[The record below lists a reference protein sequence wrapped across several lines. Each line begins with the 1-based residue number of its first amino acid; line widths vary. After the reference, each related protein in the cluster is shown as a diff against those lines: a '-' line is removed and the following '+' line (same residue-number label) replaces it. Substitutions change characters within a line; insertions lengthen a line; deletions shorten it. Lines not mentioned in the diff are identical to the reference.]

1 MKSSAESNKNKT
13 RDIVFIALFA
23 VLMAV
28 CSWISIPTAI
38 PITMQTFAV
47 FLALFSAG
55 GKRGTFAILTYIAIG
70 LAGMPVFSGF
80 MGGVSALFG
89 ATGGYIIGFVFAALI
104 YWLFEKLFGKS
115 KKTAAVSAIVG
126 MTVCYIFGSL
136 WYAFV
141 FSGGTG
147 EAGFFAAFAQCVLP
161 FILPDAAKLAL
172 AFFVKRRIEK
182 YIN

>member
-1 MKSSAESNKNKT
+1 MGNKRKKRIKDT
-13 RDIVFIALFA
+13 VYIAMFAAVISVCSLIYVPFA
-23 VLMAV
+23 V
-28 CSWISIPTAI
+28 PF
-38 PITMQTFAV
+38 TMQTFAV

-55 GKRGTFAILTYIAIG
+55 GKRGTIAILTYIAIG

-89 ATGGYIIGFVFAALI
+89 ATGGYIIGFVFAAFI

-115 KKTAAVSAIVG
+115 EKTSAVSAIVG

-147 EAGFFAAFAQCVLP
+147 EAGFFAAIAQCVLP
-161 FILPDAAKLAL
+161 FILPDAAKITL
-172 AFFVKRRIEK
+172 AFVLCKRLKK
-182 YIN
+182 YMK